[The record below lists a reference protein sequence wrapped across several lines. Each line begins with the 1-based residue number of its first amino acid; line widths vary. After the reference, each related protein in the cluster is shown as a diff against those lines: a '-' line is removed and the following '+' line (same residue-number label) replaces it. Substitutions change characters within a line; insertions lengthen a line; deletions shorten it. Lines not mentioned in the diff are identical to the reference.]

1 MYEYRCT
8 LVRCIDGDTVDADID
23 LGFGVKFRERI
34 RLYGIDAPEV
44 RTRDLEEK
52 RRGKLT
58 TARLNT
64 ILRDNNNQFYLKSIT
79 HGKYGRCVGI
89 IYLNEGGRSVNS
101 MLIEENLAT
110 PYTE

>member
-8 LVRCIDGDTVDADID
+8 LVRVIDGDTIDADID
-23 LGFGVKFRERI
+23 LGFGVRYKERI

-58 TARLNT
+58 SARLNT
-64 ILRDNNNQFYLKSIT
+64 LLRQNNNQFFLRSIT

-89 IYLNEGGRSVNS
+89 IYLERGGKSINN
-101 MLIEENLAT
+101 MLIKEKLAT
-110 PYTE
+110 PYVS